1 MQIFPQCALGNIH
14 LFRDFYHRLSF
25 QMINKKGGVLV
36 STLRARYVSFGV
48 FLHFLRKQQIFAGMT
63 RSQLTVLSQ
72 AIEDFNKEL
81 NPLIKQRQVEVRQ
94 MKRENLLF
102 ADHFIR
108 YCRSPFIQKMIK
120 VVSNSQED
128 FTKFAI
134 NFRDYLTTTLV
145 INNGLRASYIIELTL
160 KDVKEGIV
168 VTSYEGHKVLT
179 NQKYKTSTIYGEK
192 FIVASNQL
200 YDHLIFYMK
209 NLRPIVL
216 KTLPSR
222 LFVPSSD
229 SNKIS
234 QTNVSSSLTLS
245 FTNANGLNNK
255 EYPGVSCTRIRSA
268 LATFACND
276 GRFEMG
282 YLAKR
287 FMKNRESTTA
297 LQYNLL
303 ANRVMH

>member
-1 MQIFPQCALGNIH
+1 
-14 LFRDFYHRLSF
+14 
-25 QMINKKGGVLV
+25 
-36 STLRARYVSFGV
+36 
-48 FLHFLRKQQIFAGMT
+48 
-63 RSQLTVLSQ
+63 
-72 AIEDFNKEL
+72 
-81 NPLIKQRQVEVRQ
+81 
-94 MKRENLLF
+94 
-102 ADHFIR
+102 
-108 YCRSPFIQKMIK
+108 MIK

-160 KDVKEGIV
+160 KDVKEAVV
-168 VTSYEGHKVLT
+168 VTGYEGHKVLT

-200 YDHLIFYMK
+200 YDHLTFYMK
-209 NLRPIVL
+209 NLRPIIL
-216 KTLPSR
+216 KTLSSR

-245 FTNANGLNNK
+245 FTNPNGLNNK

-276 GRFEMG
+276 GGFEMG

-297 LQYNLL
+297 LNYNLL
-303 ANRVMH
+303 ANRRHALNIAMKLYKSFNNGGTEVAVDNVKADKILQDIKLYSRNVDKGKVTDWLKKNDSSLTTTEIEEFSGALDSLKNTSHISFCSNSKKVCSSSEMEACCFFFCIFGLLDS